1 LLSFK
6 RNTALLGVVVILCLF
21 PSGKSFA
28 AEFLW
33 LSDIHFDPFADPA
46 LIDKLAAAEPPQWAA
61 ILASGSAKFPAFG
74 RDTSWPLLS
83 SALEASKKTQPNA
96 AFTIVTGDLLA
107 HHFREQFNAAATVH
121 DDAAF
126 RGFVHKS
133 IEFTGLQLK
142 RLSPSAPVI
151 IALGNNDDVC
161 GDYFIQPNGPF
172 LHDSAKLM
180 GDLAGVGDAATF
192 SATWTASG
200 SYSLPHPTLRKQR
213 IIVLH
218 TVFFSPKYRDTCGN
232 GSTDPGESLLAWL
245 AGQLAEA
252 QARREK
258 VWLVYHIPPGVDAF
272 ATTHPKQPSPEG
284 VATLLWKDSYTR
296 NFASLMEQYSG
307 VVGPNFAGHIHVD
320 DFRLLGRTA
329 FVMTEPAVSPN
340 IGQNPAF
347 RLVRF
352 NSHGQLTDQSTYYL
366 KNLTE
371 AGTGAAPVWQLEY
384 RFGAEWRL
392 HGMNAANYRK
402 LYREMGES
410 PETWSRWTLLYST
423 SKTGAGSVT
432 AANFR
437 QFYCAIGNLFAAE
450 YQGCVAAK

>member
-6 RNTALLGVVVILCLF
+6 RNAALWGIAAILCPL
-21 PSGKSFA
+21 SAGQSFA

-33 LSDIHFDPFADPA
+33 LSDIHFDPFADPT
-46 LIDKLAAAEPPQWAA
+46 LVDKLAAAEPAQWVA

-74 RDTSWPLLS
+74 RDSSWPLVS
-83 SALEASKKTQPNA
+83 STLEASKKTQPNV

-107 HHFREQFNAAATVH
+107 HHFREQFNATATVH

-133 IEFTGLQLK
+133 MEFTGLQLK
-142 RLSPSAPVI
+142 RIAPSAPVI

-172 LHDSAKLM
+172 LRDSAKL
-180 GDLAGVGDAATF
+180 VGNFADADAF
-192 SATWTASG
+192 SATWNASG

-213 IIVLH
+213 IIVLN
-218 TVFFSPKYRDTCGN
+218 TVFFSPRYRNSCGDD
-232 GSTDPGESLLAWL
+232 SADPGENLLAWL

-252 QARREK
+252 QSRREK

-284 VATLLWKDSYTR
+284 APALLWKESYTR
-296 NFASLMEQYSG
+296 KFASLMEQYSG

-320 DFRLLGRTA
+320 DFRLLGKTA

-352 NSHGQLTDQSTYYL
+352 NSHGQLTGQSTYYL
-366 KNLTE
+366 KNLAD
-371 AGTGAAPVWQLEY
+371 AGAGAAADWHLEY
-384 RFGAEWRL
+384 RFGAEWRMR
-392 HGMNAANYRK
+392 GMNAANYRK

-410 PETWSRWTLLYST
+410 SETSSRWTLLYSA
-423 SKTGAGSVT
+423 SKPGAGSVT
-432 AANFR
+432 PANFR
-437 QFYCAIGNLFAAE
+437 QFYCAIGNLFAAA

>member
-6 RNTALLGVVVILCLF
+6 RNAALWGIAAILCPL
-21 PSGKSFA
+21 SAGQSFA

-33 LSDIHFDPFADPA
+33 LSDIHFDPFADPT
-46 LIDKLAAAEPPQWAA
+46 LVDKLAAAEPAEWVA

-74 RDTSWPLLS
+74 HDSSWPLLS
-83 SALEASKKTQPNA
+83 SAIEASKEAQPNI

-126 RGFVHKS
+126 RGFVRKS

-142 RLSPSAPVI
+142 RISPSAPVI

-172 LHDSAKLM
+172 LRDTATL
-180 GDLAGVGDAATF
+180 VGNLTGIADVDAF

-213 IIVLH
+213 IIVLN
-218 TVFFSPKYRDTCGN
+218 TVFFSPKYRNSCGD
-232 GSTDPGESLLAWL
+232 GSADPGESLFAWL
-245 AGQLAEA
+245 ASQLAEA
-252 QARREK
+252 QSRREK

-272 ATTHPKQPSPEG
+272 ATSHTKQPSPEG
-284 VATLLWKDSYTR
+284 VTVLWKDSYTR
-296 NFASLMEQYSG
+296 KFASLMEQYSG

-320 DFRLLGRTA
+320 DFRLLDRAA

-352 NSHGQLTDQSTYYL
+352 NSRGQLTDQSTYYL

-371 AGTGAAPVWQLEY
+371 AGTGVAPVWQLEY
-384 RFGAEWRL
+384 RFGAEWRTR
-392 HGMNAANYRK
+392 GMNAANYRK
-402 LYREMGES
+402 LYRKMGES
-410 PETWSRWTLLYST
+410 SETSSRWTLLYSA
-423 SKTGAGSVT
+423 SKPGNGSVT
-432 AANFR
+432 PANFR

-450 YQGCVAAK
+450 YRGCVAAK

>member
-6 RNTALLGVVVILCLF
+6 RNAALWGIAAILSLL
-21 PSGKSFA
+21 SASHSFA

-33 LSDIHFDPFADPA
+33 LSDIHFDPFANPA
-46 LIDKLAAAEPPQWAA
+46 LVDKLAAAEPAQWET

-74 RDTSWPLLS
+74 RDSSWPLLS
-83 SALEASKKTQPNA
+83 SALAASKNAQPNA

-126 RGFVHKS
+126 RGFVRKS
-133 IEFTGLQLK
+133 MEFTALQLK
-142 RLSPSAPVI
+142 RISPMAPVI
-151 IALGNNDDVC
+151 IALGNNDDIC

-172 LHDSAKLM
+172 LRDSAKLV
-180 GDLAGVGDAATF
+180 GDLAGFAGADAF
-192 SATWTASG
+192 SATWNASG

-213 IIVLH
+213 IIVLN
-218 TVFFSPKYRDTCGN
+218 TVFFSPRYRNSCGDD
-232 GSTDPGESLLAWL
+232 SADPGENLLAWL

-252 QARREK
+252 QSRREK

-284 VATLLWKDSYTR
+284 APTLLWKDSYTKK
-296 NFASLMEQYSG
+296 FASLMEQYSG

-352 NSHGQLTDQSTYYL
+352 NSRGQLTDQATYYL

-371 AGTGAAPVWQLEY
+371 AGTGAKPEWQLEY
-384 RFGAEWRL
+384 RFGADWR
-392 HGMNAANYRK
+392 MRRVNAANYRK

-410 PETWSRWTLLYST
+410 SETSSCWTFLYST
-423 SKTGAGSVT
+423 SKPGAGSVT

-450 YQGCVAAK
+450 YQACVAAK